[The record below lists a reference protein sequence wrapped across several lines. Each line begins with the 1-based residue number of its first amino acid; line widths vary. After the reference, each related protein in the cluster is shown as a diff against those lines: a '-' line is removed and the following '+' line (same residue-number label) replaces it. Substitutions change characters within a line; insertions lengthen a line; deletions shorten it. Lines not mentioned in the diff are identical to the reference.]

1 MRVSVAIAT
10 LSCLDRLDTSM
21 LSDSELARIAAISNP
36 VVRRRSRGGSLL
48 LAQLL
53 SRKFG
58 GRCQGQLIRRTP
70 DGQPACDQAFV
81 SISHSQDWVA
91 CAVAKDSPVGVDV
104 QIGDP
109 KYDRHGIARAFFTS
123 EETEWLALMPPESF
137 WSVWVLKEAYLKSRG
152 GGILPGL
159 KTISLRIA
167 GAEIQSTTFEK
178 AMACLSLFQ
187 QENLYLG
194 VALVD
199 PAPAQV
205 EGLELL
211 EDSIWRPWSL
221 AAVATGITRMHS

>member
-1 MRVSVAIAT
+1 MPVSVAIAT
-10 LSCLDRLDTSM
+10 LPCLDRLDASM

-53 SRKFG
+53 SREFG
-58 GRCQGQLIRRTP
+58 GRCKGQLIRRAP
-70 DGQPACDQAFV
+70 DGRPACDQAFV

-91 CAVAKDSPVGVDV
+91 CAVAKDTRVGVDV

-123 EETEWLALMPPESF
+123 AETEWLALMPPESF
-137 WSVWVLKEAYLKSRG
+137 WSVWVLKEAYLKARG
-152 GGILPGL
+152 EGIFAGL
-159 KTISLRIA
+159 KTISLRIV
-167 GAEIQSTTFEK
+167 GAEIQSTTLEK
-178 AMACLSLFQ
+178 EMACLSLFQ

-194 VALVD
+194 IALVD

-221 AAVATGITRMHS
+221 SAVATGITRMHS